1 MGSLH
6 TVLHVRVTICEFT
19 ELVHH
24 HGILYSISSD
34 QGIHFKQMKCSNGF
48 MIMEFTSFTMF
59 PNILQQLAL
68 TEQWN
73 SLKGSITVPIK

>member
-6 TVLHVRVTICEFT
+6 TMLHVRDTICEFT

-34 QGIHFKQMKCSNGF
+34 QGIHFTAN
-48 MIMEFTSFTMF
+48 EV
-59 PNILQQLAL
+59 QQW
-68 TEQWN
+68 THDH
-73 SLKGSITVPIK
+73 GIH